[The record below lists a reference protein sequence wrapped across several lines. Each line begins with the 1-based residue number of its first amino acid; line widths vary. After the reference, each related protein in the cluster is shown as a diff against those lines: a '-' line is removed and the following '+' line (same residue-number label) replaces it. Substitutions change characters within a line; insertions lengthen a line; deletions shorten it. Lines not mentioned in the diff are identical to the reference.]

1 MQKWGR
7 VAVIGGVTCWSVGN
21 LIVRDTT
28 LDGPQAALWRYVI
41 GAVLYSTVYR
51 IAVGPLRWSH
61 AVTAAPA
68 AVAIAIEIALF
79 FTAIQRTT
87 VANVTVI
94 ASLLPLLLMG
104 VAVRRYKES
113 IPPLVV
119 AATAAGVAGVAA
131 VVLGSSS
138 SVRWSTSGDL
148 LAVAALV
155 FFAAYFLAAKE
166 ARAGLS
172 AFALQTYSMII
183 GIPVLVGA
191 CLVLGADLAAPVGSA
206 WLHPIGLV
214 AVPSTGHLLINW
226 AHRHVTLTFTSLMTL
241 SVPVLSAGGAWAVF
255 GEELNVTQVAGM
267 VVVLVVL
274 AVVVV
279 EGERGRFRDQ
289 GAEVS

>member
-7 VAVIGGVTCWSVGN
+7 VAVIAGVTCWSLGN

-41 GAVLYSTVYR
+41 GAVLYSSLYR
-51 IAVGPLRWSH
+51 ATTGRLQLSQAMV
-61 AVTAAPA
+61 AAPA

-94 ASLLPLLLMG
+94 AALLPLLLMG
-104 VAVRRYKES
+104 VAVRRYRES
-113 IPPLVV
+113 VPVSIVV
-119 AATAAGVAGVAA
+119 STVFGVGGVAA

-148 LAVAALV
+148 LAIGALV

-166 ARAGLS
+166 ARAGLGT
-172 AFALQTYSMII
+172 FALQTYSMII
-183 GIPVLVGA
+183 GIPVLIVA
-191 CLVLGADLAAPVGSA
+191 CLVLGADLAPPTGVE
-206 WLHPIGLV
+206 WLHPVGLV
-214 AVPSTGHLLINW
+214 AIPSTGHLLVNW

-255 GEELNVTQVAGM
+255 GESLNAVQVAGM
-267 VVVLVVL
+267 AVVLVVL
-274 AVVVV
+274 AIVVV
-279 EGERGRFRDQ
+279 EGERGRFQTRD
-289 GAEVS
+289 S